1 MKIRINRAA
10 QLKSGMTLLEIV
22 IVVAIIAVIMGASI
36 GMIGG
41 LRENANDNATRMKIN
56 GMRSLLESYRSA
68 AGSYPT
74 EAQGLQALVT
84 KPTTSPVPRR
94 WRQQMASIP
103 VDPWNQE
110 YIYKYPGSIDK
121 TSYEI
126 ISKGSDQELGT
137 DDDISSQDDL

>member
-1 MKIRINRAA
+1 MNIRIDRSAK
-10 QLKSGMTLLEIV
+10 LKSGMTLLEIV

-41 LRENANDNATRMKIN
+41 LRGNAEDNATRMKIN

-74 EAQGLQALVT
+74 ETQGLQALVT

-94 WRQQMASIP
+94 WRQQMSSVP

-110 YIYKYPGSIDK
+110 YIYRYPGSKDR

-126 ISKGSDQELGT
+126 ISKGSDQELDT
-137 DDDISSQDDL
+137 DDDISSQDDF